1 MLMGLGL
8 KERIELMR
16 QGIIQRYI
24 VPMLEMH
31 GYMVSE
37 WKRPISLED
46 MILRDEGW
54 MPQYTQFTTWET
66 YTRTPPLHIY
76 FNTFAGDV
84 FEKAYKFCFVEFLIP
99 WINYKLPPNLIGM
112 FTRLN
117 LKNGGY
123 IWKNKIILD
132 LSNLEVSVR
141 EIERNY
147 DDLVLKLVESGIIKD

>member
-1 MLMGLGL
+1 MELGL
-8 KERIELMR
+8 RERIELMR

-24 VPMLEMH
+24 IPTLEMH
-31 GYMVSE
+31 GYIVSN

-54 MPQYTQFTTWET
+54 VPQYTQFTTWET
-66 YTRTPPLHIY
+66 YTRGSPLHIY
-76 FNTFAGDV
+76 FNTFAGDI
-84 FEKAYKFCFVEFLIP
+84 FERAYKFCFVEFLLP
-99 WINYKLPPNLIGM
+99 WENYNLPPKLIGV

-132 LSNLEVSVR
+132 LSNLEWCVK

-147 DDLVLKLVESGIIKD
+147 DDLVLKLAENNIV